1 MRVSTRA
8 ALSPALLAALCAL
21 TSALAQP
28 CEPVVP
34 PTVFPRPI
42 ASAKPGVGG
51 RGVGIKKVR
60 RSGAF
65 LEAARV
71 PARFKH

>member
-1 MRVSTRA
+1 
-8 ALSPALLAALCAL
+8 
-21 TSALAQP
+21 
-28 CEPVVP
+28 
-34 PTVFPRPI
+34 
-42 ASAKPGVGG
+42 VGG